1 MIGLKKIIMTGRAV
15 SMSRLG
21 FSKQIL
27 LLLLSLVIICTV
39 VTEVISYNMTSNL
52 NDELV
57 MENLE
62 SITESTYNLIDSAV
76 NVSIR
81 NHLRAIAE
89 KNKDLIQLYYDKS
102 QEGELSEIEAKATIN
117 EILTSQKVG
126 DSGYTYL
133 LDSNGVL
140 SHHPTVSG
148 EDISSYDFVK
158 EQIKTKEGYLSYY
171 WKNPE
176 DIEARE
182 KVLYMTYFEPWDYII
197 SVSSYKSEFIKLIN
211 VFDFKENILSVKAG
225 ESGYMYVMNSK
236 GELIIHPKQEGVSIY
251 DSVDVDGNYFI
262 QEIIEKKNGSVNYP
276 WKNPDESFYRDKIVI
291 YRYYEP
297 MDWYLCYGVYTD
309 EIREPIRIMRN
320 RMSAVF
326 VLIVIF
332 STLIALIYSRI
343 IISPIKNLINAMK
356 NVNKGEFD
364 ITIENHRQDEI
375 GELTNIFS
383 KMIHQIKNYM
393 EELKI
398 SNLQLSDTNKML
410 EEKVKERTHELELL
424 SNLDGLTG
432 LYNRRKL
439 DEFLKNAWQ
448 EAIHFKEPMAVLMMD
463 IDYFKNYNDTYGHPA
478 GDDCLRRVAQTI
490 KKMLRKQDDFVARYG
505 GEEFIVILK
514 NTDDVTAES
523 LANRLRTTIEELN
536 IPNKSSDIAD
546 HMTISI
552 GISIL
557 NNFED
562 MELEVFIKSSDDALY
577 DAKAK
582 GRNRVSLN
590 YY

>member
-1 MIGLKKIIMTGRAV
+1 
-15 SMSRLG
+15 MSRLG

-102 QEGELSEIEAKATIN
+102 QQGEVSEVEAKATIN

-133 LDSNGVL
+133 LDSKGVL

-158 EQIKTKEGYLSYY
+158 EQIKSKEGYLSYY

-176 DIEARE
+176 DKRARE

-225 ESGYMYVMNSK
+225 EMGYMYVMNSK

-276 WKNPDESFYRDKIVI
+276 WKNPDESYYRDRMVI

-297 MDWYLCYGVYTD
+297 MDWYLCYGIYID
-309 EIREPIRIMRN
+309 EIKEPIKIMRN

-356 NVNKGEFD
+356 NVNKGDFD
-364 ITIENHRQDEI
+364 ITIENNRQDEI

-439 DEFLKNAWQ
+439 DEFLKTAWQ

-478 GDDCLRRVAQTI
+478 GDECLRRVAQTI

-514 NTDDVTAES
+514 NTDDVTAKS
-523 LANRLRTTIEELN
+523 LANRLRTTIEALN
-536 IPNKSSDIAD
+536 IPNMSSDIAD

-557 NNFED
+557 KNYDD
-562 MELEVFIKSSDDALY
+562 MDLDVFIKSSDDALY
-577 DAKAK
+577 DAKAN

>member
-1 MIGLKKIIMTGRAV
+1 
-15 SMSRLG
+15 
-21 FSKQIL
+21 
-27 LLLLSLVIICTV
+27 
-39 VTEVISYNMTSNL
+39 MTSKL

-102 QEGELSEIEAKATIN
+102 QQGELSEIEAKATIN
-117 EILTSQKVG
+117 EILMNQKVG

-133 LDSNGVL
+133 LDSKGIL

-176 DIEARE
+176 DIKARE

-197 SVSSYKSEFIKLIN
+197 SVSSYKSEFINLIN
-211 VFDFKENILSVKAG
+211 MFDFKENILSVKAG
-225 ESGYMYVMNSK
+225 KTGYMYVMNSK

-276 WKNPDESFYRDKIVI
+276 WKNPDESYYRDKLVI

-309 EIREPIRIMRN
+309 EIKEPIRIMRN

-326 VLIVIF
+326 VLIVIL

-343 IISPIKNLINAMK
+343 IIAPIKNLINAMK

-364 ITIENHRQDEI
+364 ITIENNRQDEI

-439 DEFLKNAWQ
+439 DEFLKHAWQ

-478 GDDCLRRVAQTI
+478 GDECLRRVAQTI

-514 NTDDVTAES
+514 NTDDVTAKS

-536 IPNKSSDIAD
+536 IPNMSSDIAD

-557 NNFED
+557 KDYEEK
-562 MELEVFIKSSDDALY
+562 ELDVFIKSSDDALY